1 MAAID
6 KTKTEDKSDFI
17 ICWARGDADP
27 KAFTLKDSAGVPI
40 DVSTWTF
47 NMAVNTDRDPSDV
60 TNEIFEVGHTFVTD
74 GTDGQIQFTPPPGSL
89 DAVAAPSK
97 AFYDV
102 NRLTPSKKTL
112 VKGIVEFVMDV
123 DKT

>member
-6 KTKTEDKSDFI
+6 KTKLAEDKT
-17 ICWARGDADP
+17 
-27 KAFTLKDSAGVPI
+27 AFTICSAGVVI

-47 NMAVNTDRDPSDV
+47 NMAVNTEKDPSDTV
-60 TNEIFEVGHTFVTD
+60 NEIFEVGHAFVTD
-74 GTDGQIQFTPPPGSL
+74 GTDGQIQFTPPANSL
-89 DAVAAPSK
+89 DNVAAPSK
-97 AFYDV
+97 AFYDI